1 MLRKWLTVY
10 WQSCYSLVADTS
22 TCDKRVKNKKRG
34 GLLLLIRISSS
45 LRLSL
50 TLLLALV
57 LLASGAAPAAAQS
70 TSQESDQDAESGEI
84 GQSGE
89 VLNSGDNSNQCVA
102 LQPVANTGNAETE
115 VDIIIETPE
124 GDQFTKRA
132 KINKRD
138 REKPSDHQY
147 NERDHDR
154 GNDNDNNN
162 NNRQRPDIID
172 ISDLADELD
181 LDLEDIGSTI
191 ELSPEQKVE
200 CNQAVNQAATASDT
214 SDAGSCSW
222 YWEAGW
228 WCLWS
233 TDGSWWFQD
242 YPGSWTAYDA
252 GYWSWDGS
260 YWWWTDGH
268 SWWWTDGYYWYPWGL
283 YNAAS
288 NVAEGAL
295 NGSGSLATLGVL
307 ATLGLAG
314 TGLVIRRNRNS

>member
-22 TCDKRVKNKKRG
+22 TCDERVKNKKRG
-34 GLLLLIRISSS
+34 GLLLLVRISSS
-45 LRLSL
+45 LRLTL
-50 TLLLALV
+50 TLILALV
-57 LLASGAAPAAAQS
+57 LLASGAAAPAAAQTTEQDS
-70 TSQESDQDAESGEI
+70 EQDAESGEI
-84 GQSGE
+84 GQSGK

-102 LQPVANTGNAETE
+102 LQPVANTGNAETD
-115 VDIIIETPE
+115 VDIIIETPA
-124 GDQFTKRA
+124 GHQYTKRFDL
-132 KINKRD
+132 K
-138 REKPSDHQY
+138 
-147 NERDHDR
+147 
-154 GNDNDNNN
+154 
-162 NNRQRPDIID
+162 DI
-172 ISDLADELD
+172 ADELD

-314 TGLVIRRNRNS
+314 TGLVIRRNRSGGSEG

>member
-1 MLRKWLTVY
+1 M
-10 WQSCYSLVADTS
+10 
-22 TCDKRVKNKKRG
+22 
-34 GLLLLIRISSS
+34 
-45 LRLSL
+45 
-50 TLLLALV
+50 
-57 LLASGAAPAAAQS
+57 AQS
-70 TSQESDQDAESGEI
+70 TEQDSSQDAESGNAN
-84 GQSGE
+84 QSGE
-89 VLNSGDNSNQCVA
+89 VSQSGDNSNQCVA
-102 LQPVANTGNAETE
+102 LQPVSNTGNAITD
-115 VDIIIETPE
+115 VNIIIETPD

-132 KINKRD
+132 KVKKRA

-147 NERDHDR
+147 NERDHDNN
-154 GNDNDNNN
+154 NDNDNNN

-172 ISDLADELD
+172 ITDLADELD

-222 YWEAGW
+222 YWDAGW

-242 YPGSWTAYDA
+242 YSGSWTAYDA
-252 GYWSWDGS
+252 GYWSWDGY
-260 YWWWTDGH
+260 YWWWSDGYY
-268 SWWWTDGYYWYPWGL
+268 WWWTDGYYWYYDSVDYYSTVG
-283 YNAAS
+283 

-295 NGSGSLATLGVL
+295 NGTGSLATLGVL

-314 TGLVIRRNRNS
+314 TGLVIRRNRSGGSEV

>member
-1 MLRKWLTVY
+1 MLRKWLTVH

-22 TCDKRVKNKKRG
+22 TCDERVKNKKRG
-34 GLLLLIRISSS
+34 GLLLLVRISSS
-45 LRLSL
+45 LRLTL
-50 TLLLALV
+50 TLILALV
-57 LLASGAAPAAAQS
+57 LLVSGAAAPAAAQ
-70 TSQESDQDAESGEI
+70 TSQDTDQDAESGDAN
-84 GQSGE
+84 QSGK

-102 LQPVANTGNAETE
+102 LQPVANTGNAETD
-115 VDIIIETPE
+115 VDIIIETPA
-124 GDQFTKRA
+124 GHQYTKRFDL
-132 KINKRD
+132 K
-138 REKPSDHQY
+138 
-147 NERDHDR
+147 
-154 GNDNDNNN
+154 
-162 NNRQRPDIID
+162 DI
-172 ISDLADELD
+172 ADELD

-222 YWEAGW
+222 SWDNGW
-228 WCLWS
+228 WCKWS

-242 YPGSWTAYDA
+242 YSGSWTAYDT

-260 YWWWTDGH
+260 YWWWSDGYT
-268 SWWWTDGYYWYPWGL
+268 WWWTDGYYWYPWGL
-283 YNAAS
+283 YNTVS

-314 TGLVIRRNRNS
+314 TGLVIRRNRSGGSEG